1 MKLSKIIEKIILNS
15 ILLPNI
21 SQEQMCIG
29 LILYARYSSRHQGL
43 RVQALSPPHGA
54 AIRF

>member
-1 MKLSKIIEKIILNS
+1 MKLSKIIEKIVLNS

-29 LILYARYSSRHQGL
+29 LLLYARYSSRHQGL